1 MVSSLASDEKAVV
14 GHKSSGKWKSFR
26 RKTSKDLNGF
36 HKVRIE
42 SKVFVAKKNQQNS
55 EYTVYA
61 DDGDDDDDFIIE

>member
-1 MVSSLASDEKAVV
+1 MVSSLASDEKAVA

-42 SKVFVAKKNQQNS
+42 SKVLLQKNHQNS

>member
-1 MVSSLASDEKAVV
+1 MASDEKAVA

-42 SKVFVAKKNQQNS
+42 SKVFVAKK
-55 EYTVYA
+55 
-61 DDGDDDDDFIIE
+61 IIRI